1 MALQDAHPESN
12 RRRGYLFEVDDWLA
26 DQIAGRFPSI
36 LEFQDGLH
44 EGLRTF
50 TTALFSSADHDV
62 PRSLARSRIVG
73 QATNDFLDLILEAM
87 SGRGRPAAR
96 SSRALY
102 EHIVNLR
109 WVTNQPD
116 QAQRYCDHAAIGDL
130 LDLDL
135 NTPTEDQY
143 TGVTRKRV
151 RHWRKKLERR
161 IRPAAAAA
169 LDTYGESFRRSWTPT
184 NLRDRAR
191 TVGLDTDYDL
201 YRLLSSVIHGSAAG
215 DLGQRQEIDGRQ
227 VVRTGP
233 AVALCPLA
241 LRTGLGWYRMIVGEV
256 EASLGS
262 GATDGLAPALDQLA
276 ADLPTHE
283 ALCHLVDAELWPDEP
298 PQSIVFL
305 RVEVGGQ
312 WRWLLLDADLPRTIE
327 VEPIGLG
334 DDQRKWLESE
344 VAAVEEANPDRTQP
358 LIIAVAGVSG
368 SPRPGAAWE
377 PASENLRQ
385 RAPWEERETFRALH
399 VREPVWDPSLH
410 G

>member
-1 MALQDAHPESN
+1 
-12 RRRGYLFEVDDWLA
+12 
-26 DQIAGRFPSI
+26 
-36 LEFQDGLH
+36 
-44 EGLRTF
+44 
-50 TTALFSSADHDV
+50 
-62 PRSLARSRIVG
+62 LARSRIVG
-73 QATNDFLDLILEAM
+73 QATNDFLDLVLEAM

-109 WVTNQPD
+109 WVTNDVD

-135 NTPTEDQY
+135 NTPTEEQY
-143 TGVTRKRV
+143 TGVTRKRA

-161 IRPAAAAA
+161 IRPAAAAV
-169 LDTYGESFRRSWTPT
+169 LGTYGESFRRSWTQA
-184 NLRDRAR
+184 NLRDRASA
-191 TVGLDTDYDL
+191 VDLASDYDL
-201 YRLLSSVIHGSAAG
+201 YRLLSAVIHGSAGG
-215 DLGQRQEIDGRQ
+215 DLGQRQEIGGRQ

-241 LRTGLGWYRMIVGEV
+241 LRTGLGWYRMIVDEV
-256 EASLGS
+256 AAALGS
-262 GATDGLAPALDQLA
+262 GATDGLATALDRLA

-283 ALCHLVDAELWPDEP
+283 SLCHLVDAELWPHEP
-298 PQSIVFL
+298 PQSAVFL

-327 VEPIGLG
+327 VEPIGL
-334 DDQRKWLESE
+334 DADQRTWLEEE
-344 VAAVEEANPDRTQP
+344 VAAVERANPGRTQP

-368 SPRPGAAWE
+368 SPRQGATWE

-385 RAPWEERETFRALH
+385 RAPWEEGDDFRAVY
-399 VREPVWDPSLH
+399 VREPLWDPSLH
-410 G
+410 T